1 MYWLINLPILFVI
14 SWVATTRLNQLKKIT
29 DKPKR
34 KKLSL
39 SFGALYI
46 SLGLIITFVS
56 IIAHQSTW
64 STNGAFM
71 VGFGIAV
78 PLIIRKQQ

>member
-39 SFGALYI
+39 SFGALYQ
-46 SLGLIITFVS
+46 LGLN
-56 IIAHQSTW
+56 HH
-64 STNGAFM
+64 
-71 VGFGIAV
+71 
-78 PLIIRKQQ
+78 IR